1 MTEKTV
7 VELLDELRMMRD
19 QLEQQRDSEDARR
32 RAEEA
37 LHRSEVRF
45 RDLVEQS
52 LGLICTHDLDG
63 VLLSINPAAA
73 HALGYDPEEGVG
85 VNLREFLSPSTRHLF
100 DKYLQRI
107 QQNTVDTGLMRVVT
121 KDGVERIWM
130 YRNVRITDANAAP
143 HVVGH
148 ALDITDRIKAE
159 EALRASEQNLKRAH
173 DELERR
179 VQERTAQL
187 RDANDRLRAEAASR
201 HQAESDRGE
210 LLHRERQAREEA
222 ETANRL
228 KDEFLA
234 AVSHEL
240 RTPLT
245 VILGWVRLAE
255 AGQVSADRQAELIER
270 IGRNAETLARLVND
284 LLDISRLTSGRYALD
299 LGTVSLIDVLESSI
313 DSLRPTAEA
322 KGVAIESRFASDTG
336 PVHGD
341 ATRLQQVVWN
351 LVSNAVKY
359 TAPGGTVSLSTE
371 RTGGQLEIRVR
382 DTGQGISPE
391 FLPHVFEPF
400 RQASAGTT
408 RTDAGLGLGLAIV
421 HHLVQLHG
429 GTVRAESLGQGLGAT
444 FVVQLPVVGVGE
456 PVDAKNQPERA
467 QDSVVRLDGVC
478 VLVVEDDRECRELL
492 QVILESAG
500 ARVNAASSARDA
512 MDTLTRSQPD
522 VLVSDIGMPGE
533 DGFAL
538 IRRIR
543 KLDGAIAKIPALA
556 LTGYA
561 QTAGSDA
568 VRPER
573 FQQIAVKPIDP
584 HDLVTI
590 VAALVSKTSKKLPH
604 VPASSD

>member
-1 MTEKTV
+1 MAEKTV
-7 VELLDELRMMRD
+7 VELLDELRALRG

-32 RAEEA
+32 RAEDA
-37 LHRSEVRF
+37 LHRIEIRF

-73 HALGYDPEEGVG
+73 HALGYHPGEGIG
-85 VNLREFLSPSTRHLF
+85 VNLREFLAPSTRHLF

-107 QQNTVDTGLMRVVT
+107 RQNTIDAGLMRVMT
-121 KDGVERIWM
+121 KDGAERIWM
-130 YRNVRITDANAAP
+130 YRNVRITDANTVP

-148 ALDITDRIKAE
+148 ALDITDRIRAE

-187 RDANDRLRAEAASR
+187 RDANDRLRAEATSR
-201 HQAESDRGE
+201 QQAERDRVE
-210 LLHRERQAREEA
+210 LLRRERQARQDA

-245 VILGWVRLAE
+245 VILGWVRLAQ
-255 AGQVSADRQAELIER
+255 AGQVSKDRQAELIER
-270 IGRNAETLARLVND
+270 IGRNADTLARLVND
-284 LLDISRLTSGRYALD
+284 LLDISRLSSGRYALD
-299 LGTVSLIDVLESSI
+299 LATVPVADVLESSI
-313 DSLRPTAEA
+313 ESLRPSAEA
-322 KGVAIESRFASDTG
+322 KGVVIESRFASDTG
-336 PVHGD
+336 SVHGD
-341 ATRLQQVVWN
+341 PTRLQQVAWN
-351 LVSNAVKY
+351 LLSNAVKY
-359 TAPGGTVSLSTE
+359 TGPGGTVSL
-371 RTGGQLEIRVR
+371 RTTRTDGELEIRVS
-382 DTGQGISPE
+382 DTGQGIAPA
-391 FLPHVFEPF
+391 FLPYVFEPF

-421 HHLVQLHG
+421 RHLVHLHG
-429 GTVRAESLGQGLGAT
+429 GTVRAESGGLGLGAT
-444 FVVQLPVVGVGE
+444 FIVRLPAAAGE
-456 PVDAKNQPERA
+456 PAEVKDKLERA
-467 QDSVVRLDGVC
+467 QDVGGMRLHGVR

-492 QVILESAG
+492 QVILEGAG
-500 ARVNAASSARDA
+500 AQVTSASSVRDA
-512 MDTLTRSQPD
+512 MDTVTTCELD

-538 IRRIR
+538 IRKIR
-543 KLDGAIAKIPALA
+543 NLDGAIAKIPALA
-556 LTGYA
+556 LTGYE

-584 HDLVTI
+584 QALVEI
-590 VAALVSKTSKKLPH
+590 VAGLVSKP
-604 VPASSD
+604 

>member
-1 MTEKTV
+1 MAEKTV
-7 VELLDELRMMRD
+7 VELLDELRGLRG

-32 RAEEA
+32 RAEDA
-37 LHRSEVRF
+37 LHRIEIRF

-73 HALGYDPEEGVG
+73 HALGYHPGEGIG
-85 VNLREFLSPSTRHLF
+85 VNLREFLAPSTRHLF

-107 QQNTVDTGLMRVVT
+107 RQNTIDAGLMRVMT
-121 KDGVERIWM
+121 KDGAERIWM
-130 YRNVRITDANAAP
+130 YRNVRITDANTVP

-148 ALDITDRIKAE
+148 ALDITDRIRAE

-179 VQERTAQL
+179 VQERTVQL
-187 RDANDRLRAEAASR
+187 RDANDRLRAEATSR
-201 HQAESDRGE
+201 QQAERDRVE
-210 LLHRERQAREEA
+210 LLRRERQAREDA

-245 VILGWVRLAE
+245 VILGWVRLAQ
-255 AGQVSADRQAELIER
+255 AGQVSKDRQTELIER
-270 IGRNAETLARLVND
+270 IGRNADTLARLVND
-284 LLDISRLTSGRYALD
+284 LLDISRLSSGRYALD
-299 LGTVSLIDVLESSI
+299 LATVPVADVLESSVE
-313 DSLRPTAEA
+313 SLRPSAEA
-322 KGVAIESRFASDTG
+322 KGVVIESRFASDTG
-336 PVHGD
+336 SVHGD
-341 ATRLQQVVWN
+341 PTRLQQVAWN
-351 LVSNAVKY
+351 LLSNAVKY
-359 TAPGGTVSLSTE
+359 TGPGGTVSL
-371 RTGGQLEIRVR
+371 RTTRTDGELEIRVS
-382 DTGQGISPE
+382 DTGQGIAPG
-391 FLPHVFEPF
+391 FLPYVFEPF

-421 HHLVQLHG
+421 RHLVHLHG
-429 GTVRAESLGQGLGAT
+429 GTVRAESGGLGLGAT
-444 FVVQLPVVGVGE
+444 FIVRLPAAAGE
-456 PVDAKNQPERA
+456 PAEVKDKLERA
-467 QDSVVRLDGVC
+467 QDVGGMRLHGVR

-492 QVILESAG
+492 QVILEGAG
-500 ARVNAASSARDA
+500 AQVTSASSVRDA
-512 MDTLTRSQPD
+512 MDTVTTCELD

-538 IRRIR
+538 IRKIR
-543 KLDGAIAKIPALA
+543 NLDGAIAKIPALA
-556 LTGYA
+556 LTGYE

-584 HDLVTI
+584 QELVAI
-590 VAALVSKTSKKLPH
+590 VAGLAAKP
-604 VPASSD
+604 

>member
-1 MTEKTV
+1 MAEKTV
-7 VELLDELRMMRD
+7 VELLDELRGLRG

-32 RAEEA
+32 RAEDA
-37 LHRSEVRF
+37 LHRIEIRF
-45 RDLVEQS
+45 RDLVQQS
-52 LGLICTHDLDG
+52 LGLICTHNLDG

-73 HALGYDPEEGVG
+73 HALGYHPDEGIG
-85 VNLREFLSPSTRHLF
+85 VNLREFLAPSTRHLF

-107 QQNTVDTGLMRVVT
+107 RQKTIDAGLMRVVT
-121 KDGVERIWM
+121 KDGAERIWM
-130 YRNVRITDANAAP
+130 YRNVRITDANTAP

-148 ALDITDRIKAE
+148 ALDITDRIRAE

-173 DELERR
+173 DDLERR

-187 RDANDRLRAEAASR
+187 RDANDRLRAEATSR
-201 HQAESDRGE
+201 QQAERDRVE
-210 LLHRERQAREEA
+210 LLRRERQAREDA

-245 VILGWVRLAE
+245 VILGWVRLAQ
-255 AGQVSADRQAELIER
+255 AGQVSKDRQAELIER
-270 IGRNAETLARLVND
+270 IGRNADTLARLVND
-284 LLDISRLTSGRYALD
+284 LLDISRLSSGRYALD
-299 LGTVSLIDVLESSI
+299 LATVPVADVLESSVE
-313 DSLRPTAEA
+313 SLRPSAEA
-322 KGVAIESRFASDTG
+322 KGVVIESRFASDTG
-336 PVHGD
+336 SVHGD

-351 LVSNAVKY
+351 LLSNAVKY
-359 TAPGGTVSLSTE
+359 TGPGGTVSL
-371 RTGGQLEIRVR
+371 RTTRTDGELEIRVS
-382 DTGQGISPE
+382 DTGQGIAPG
-391 FLPHVFEPF
+391 FLPYVFEPF

-421 HHLVQLHG
+421 RHLVHLHG
-429 GTVRAESLGQGLGAT
+429 GTVRAESRGLGLGAT
-444 FVVQLPVVGVGE
+444 FIVRLPAATGE
-456 PVDAKNQPERA
+456 PAEVKDKRA
-467 QDSVVRLDGVC
+467 QDVGGVRLDGVR

-500 ARVNAASSARDA
+500 AKVTSASSVRDA
-512 MDTLTRSQPD
+512 MDTVTTCELD

-538 IRRIR
+538 IRKIR
-543 KLDGAIAKIPALA
+543 NLDGAIAKIPALA
-556 LTGYA
+556 LTGYE

-584 HDLVTI
+584 QALVEI
-590 VAALVSKTSKKLPH
+590 VAGLAAKT
-604 VPASSD
+604 

>member
-1 MTEKTV
+1 MAEKTV
-7 VELLDELRMMRD
+7 VELLDELRGLRG

-32 RAEEA
+32 RAEDA
-37 LHRSEVRF
+37 LHRIEIRF

-73 HALGYDPEEGVG
+73 HALGYHPGEGIG
-85 VNLREFLSPSTRHLF
+85 VNLRDFLAPSTRHLF

-107 QQNTVDTGLMRVVT
+107 RQNTIDAGLMRVMT
-121 KDGVERIWM
+121 KDGAERIWM
-130 YRNVRITDANAAP
+130 YRNVRITDANTVP

-148 ALDITDRIKAE
+148 ALDITDRIRAE

-179 VQERTAQL
+179 VQERTVQL

-201 HQAESDRGE
+201 QQAERDRVE
-210 LLHRERQAREEA
+210 LLRRERQARQDA

-245 VILGWVRLAE
+245 VILGWVRLAQ
-255 AGQVSADRQAELIER
+255 AGQVSKDRQTELIER
-270 IGRNAETLARLVND
+270 IGRNADTLARLVND
-284 LLDISRLTSGRYALD
+284 LLDISRLSSGRYALD
-299 LGTVSLIDVLESSI
+299 LATVPVADVLESSVE
-313 DSLRPTAEA
+313 SLRPSAEA
-322 KGVAIESRFASDTG
+322 KGVVIESRFASDTG
-336 PVHGD
+336 SVHGD
-341 ATRLQQVVWN
+341 PTRLQQVAWN
-351 LVSNAVKY
+351 LLSNAVKY
-359 TAPGGTVSLSTE
+359 TGPGGTVSL
-371 RTGGQLEIRVR
+371 RTTRTDGELEIRVS
-382 DTGQGISPE
+382 DTGQGIAPA
-391 FLPHVFEPF
+391 FLPYVFEPF

-421 HHLVQLHG
+421 RHLVHLHG
-429 GTVRAESLGQGLGAT
+429 GTVRAESGGLGLGAT
-444 FVVQLPVVGVGE
+444 FIVRLPAAAGE
-456 PVDAKNQPERA
+456 PAEVKDKLERA
-467 QDSVVRLDGVC
+467 QDVGGMRLHGVR

-492 QVILESAG
+492 QVILEGAG
-500 ARVNAASSARDA
+500 AQVTSASSVRDA
-512 MDTLTRSQPD
+512 MDTVTTCELD

-538 IRRIR
+538 IRKIR
-543 KLDGAIAKIPALA
+543 NLDGAIAKIPALA
-556 LTGYA
+556 LTGYE

-584 HDLVTI
+584 QALVEI
-590 VAALVSKTSKKLPH
+590 VAGLVSKP
-604 VPASSD
+604 

>member
-1 MTEKTV
+1 MAEKTV
-7 VELLDELRMMRD
+7 VELLDELRALRG

-32 RAEEA
+32 RAEDA
-37 LHRSEVRF
+37 LHRIEIRF

-73 HALGYDPEEGVG
+73 HALGYHPGEGIG
-85 VNLREFLSPSTRHLF
+85 VNLREFLAPSTRHLF

-107 QQNTVDTGLMRVVT
+107 RQNTIDAGLMRVMT
-121 KDGVERIWM
+121 KDGAERIWM
-130 YRNVRITDANAAP
+130 YRNVRITDANTVP

-148 ALDITDRIKAE
+148 ALDITDRIRAE

-187 RDANDRLRAEAASR
+187 RDANDRLRAEATSR
-201 HQAESDRGE
+201 QQAERDRVE
-210 LLHRERQAREEA
+210 LLRRERQARQDA

-245 VILGWVRLAE
+245 VILGWVRLAQ
-255 AGQVSADRQAELIER
+255 AGQVSKDRQAELIER
-270 IGRNAETLARLVND
+270 IGRNADTLARLVND
-284 LLDISRLTSGRYALD
+284 LLDISRLSSGRYALD
-299 LGTVSLIDVLESSI
+299 LATVPVADVLESSI
-313 DSLRPTAEA
+313 ESLRPSAEA
-322 KGVAIESRFASDTG
+322 KGVVIESRFASDTG
-336 PVHGD
+336 SVHGD
-341 ATRLQQVVWN
+341 PTRLQQVAWN
-351 LVSNAVKY
+351 LLSNAVKY
-359 TAPGGTVSLSTE
+359 TGPGGTVSL
-371 RTGGQLEIRVR
+371 RTTRTDGELEIRVS
-382 DTGQGISPE
+382 DTGQGIAPA
-391 FLPHVFEPF
+391 FLPYVFEPF

-421 HHLVQLHG
+421 RHLVHLHG
-429 GTVRAESLGQGLGAT
+429 GTVRAESGGLGLGAT
-444 FVVQLPVVGVGE
+444 FIVRLPAAAGE
-456 PVDAKNQPERA
+456 PAVKDKLERA
-467 QDSVVRLDGVC
+467 QDVGGMRLHGVR

-492 QVILESAG
+492 QVILEGAG
-500 ARVNAASSARDA
+500 AQVTSASSVRDA
-512 MDTLTRSQPD
+512 MDTVTTCELD

-538 IRRIR
+538 IRKIR
-543 KLDGAIAKIPALA
+543 NLDGAIAKIPALA
-556 LTGYA
+556 LTGYE

-584 HDLVTI
+584 QALVDI
-590 VAALVSKTSKKLPH
+590 VAGLVSKP
-604 VPASSD
+604 

>member
-32 RAEEA
+32 RAAEDA
-37 LHRSEVRF
+37 LHQSEIRF

-73 HALGYDPEEGVG
+73 HALGYDPEEGIG
-85 VNLREFLSPSTRHLF
+85 VNLREFLSASTRHLF

-107 QQNTVDTGLMRVVT
+107 RQNSIDTGLMRVVG

-130 YRNVRITDANAAP
+130 YRNVRIADANGAP

-159 EALRASEQNLKRAH
+159 DALRASEQNLKRAH

-179 VQERTAQL
+179 VEERTAQL
-187 RDANDRLRAEAASR
+187 
-201 HQAESDRGE
+201 
-210 LLHRERQAREEA
+210 RQAREEA
-222 ETANRL
+222 EAANRL

-245 VILGWVRLAE
+245 VILGWVELAK

-270 IGRNAETLARLVND
+270 IGRNAATLARLVND

-299 LGTVSLIDVLESSI
+299 LGIVSLVDVLESSVE
-313 DSLRPTAEA
+313 SLRPSADA
-322 KGVAIESRFASDTG
+322 KGVAIESRFAPDTG
-336 PVHGD
+336 RVQGD
-341 ATRLQQVVWN
+341 ATRLQQVAWN
-351 LVSNAVKY
+351 LLSNAVKY
-359 TAPGGTVSLSTE
+359 TASGGTVSLSTE
-371 RTGGQLEIRVR
+371 RIAGQLEIRVH

-408 RTDAGLGLGLAIV
+408 RADAGLGLGLAIV
-421 HHLVQLHG
+421 RHLVHLHG
-429 GTVRAESLGQGLGAT
+429 GTVRAESRGQGLGAT
-444 FVVQLPVVGVGE
+444 FVVQLPVAGASE
-456 PVDAKNQPERA
+456 AVDANDKPQPA
-467 QDSVVRLDGVC
+467 QGAGVARLDDVR

-500 ARVNAASSARDA
+500 ARVTAAASARDA
-512 MDTLTRSQPD
+512 MDALTRSHPD

-543 KLDGAIAKIPALA
+543 ELDGAIANIPALA

-584 HDLVTI
+584 NELVTI
-590 VAALVSKTSKKLPH
+590 VAGLAAKT
-604 VPASSD
+604 

>member
-7 VELLDELRMMRD
+7 VELLGELHTMRD

-32 RAEEA
+32 RAEDA
-37 LHRSEVRF
+37 LHQSEVRF
-45 RDLVEQS
+45 RELVEQS

-73 HALGYDPEEGVG
+73 HALGYDPQEGIG
-85 VNLREFLSPSTRHLF
+85 INLREFLSPSTRHLF

-107 QQNTVDTGLMRVVT
+107 RQNTIDTGLMRVVT
-121 KDGVERIWM
+121 KDGLERIWM
-130 YRNVRITDANAAP
+130 YRNVRITDATP

-159 EALRASEQNLKRAH
+159 EALRASEQDLKRAH
-173 DELERR
+173 DELDRR

-201 HQAESDRGE
+201 HQAERDRVE
-210 LLHRERQAREEA
+210 LLHRERQAREDA

-245 VILGWVRLAE
+245 VILGWIQLAK
-255 AGQVSADRQAELIER
+255 AGQVSADRQAELLDR

-284 LLDISRLTSGRYALD
+284 LLDISRLASGRYTLD
-299 LGTVSLIDVLESSI
+299 LDTVSLVEVLESSI
-313 DSLRPTAEA
+313 ESLQPSAEA
-322 KGVAIESRFASDTG
+322 KGVVIESRFASDTG
-336 PVHGD
+336 PVQGD
-341 ATRLQQVVWN
+341 ATRLQQVAWN
-351 LVSNAVKY
+351 LLSNAVKY
-359 TAPGGTVSLSTE
+359 TPPGGSVTLSTE
-371 RTGGQLEIRVR
+371 RTGREVEIRVR
-382 DTGQGISPE
+382 DTGVGISPE

-421 HHLVQLHG
+421 RHLVHLHG
-429 GTVRAESLGQGLGAT
+429 GTVRAESLGQGRGAT
-444 FVVQLPVVGVGE
+444 FFVQLPITGTGV
-456 PVDAKNQPERA
+456 PADAADEPERA
-467 QDSVVRLDGVC
+467 HDAAAVTRLDGVR
-478 VLVVEDDRECRELL
+478 VLVVEDDRECRELV
-492 QVILESAG
+492 QVILETAG
-500 ARVNAASSARDA
+500 AQVTAASSARDA
-512 MDTLTRSQPD
+512 MESLMTSQPD

-538 IRRIR
+538 IQKIRR
-543 KLDGAIAKIPALA
+543 LEGPIARIPALA

-561 QTAGSDA
+561 QMAGSEA
-568 VRPER
+568 LRPER
-573 FQQIAVKPIDP
+573 FQQIALKPIDP
-584 HDLVTI
+584 RELVAI
-590 VAALVSKTSKKLPH
+590 VAGL
-604 VPASSD
+604 ASNT